1 MIFGNVKATL
11 SVINHKQPYICEMSE
26 LCKNC
31 SRKVWQPYEP
41 FFGICE
47 NCKIQED
54 LDLFTAD
61 VSLAIKLGYKK
72 NNFDA
77 RIPLKIQIL
86 FNHRWHIYCAITHD
100 NIINLTNKFIE
111 DFTIGY
117 SGFLLYRSKFDNM
130 LMVDTNSL
138 RYKLLSKIK
147 KQALSHNL
155 ITFYDLIYKLN
166 QSRSPSVLDFNNLC
180 NEIVKRS
187 R

>member
-1 MIFGNVKATL
+1 MIFGNVTETL
-11 SVINHKQPYICEMSE
+11 LVINYKQHYTYKMSE

-31 SRKVWQPYEP
+31 SRKIGQPYEP

-47 NCKIQED
+47 NCKITED

-61 VSLAIKLGYKK
+61 ISLALKLGYKK

-77 RIPLKIQIL
+77 KIPFKIQVL
-86 FNHRWHIYCAITHD
+86 FNHRWHIYCVITHD
-100 NIINLTNKFIE
+100 NIINLTNKFID

-130 LMVDTNSL
+130 LMIDSNSL
-138 RYKLLSKIK
+138 RYRLLPKVK

-166 QSRSPSVLDFNNLC
+166 QYGSPSILDFNKLC